1 MVTALQ
7 LSVVTAC
14 GVRGLF
20 VCRIK
25 LPGRDAYVVPLF
37 SSRGSDR
44 LELYL
49 HIKTGAVSPVFNLF
63 QCLLW

>member
-1 MVTALQ
+1 MATALQ
-7 LSVVTAC
+7 SPVVTAC

-25 LPGRDAYVVPLF
+25 RPGRDANLVPLF

-49 HIKTGAVSPVFNLF
+49 NMKTGAASPVFNLL
-63 QCLLW
+63 QCL